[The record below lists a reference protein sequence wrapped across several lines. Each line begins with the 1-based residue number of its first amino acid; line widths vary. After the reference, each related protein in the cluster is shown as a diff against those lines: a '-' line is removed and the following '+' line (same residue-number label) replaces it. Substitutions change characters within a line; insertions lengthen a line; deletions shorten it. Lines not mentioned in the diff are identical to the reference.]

1 MVNRKYKFPS
11 VCKFDLIFNGRRYK
25 AFKVSKANP
34 FNDYEFDADFVVW
47 DGLYDAAVSCGQI
60 SSTGL
65 FSGYLAFSHV
75 EIDIGPCN
83 SLTDFVAET
92 KKAQLNVFRDS
103 GS

>member
-1 MVNRKYKFPS
+1 MTEYTFS
-11 VCKFDLIFNGRRYK
+11 DLTDMAVIVSGRRYK
-25 AFKVSKANP
+25 AFRVSKSKP
-34 FNDYEFDADFVVW
+34 SDGFEDDCDFVVW

-60 SSTGL
+60 SSTGV

-83 SLTDFVAET
+83 SVTDFVAET
-92 KKAQLNVFRDS
+92 KKAQLRVFRDS